1 VTPTESSVS
10 VIVPAY
16 NAETTIE
23 RSLLSALGQSVP
35 PLEIIVVDDGSTDS
49 TPAILATMAMRF
61 PTLKFT
67 RQENSGVA
75 VSRNAALSVA
85 RGSWIAP
92 LDADD
97 RWHPEKLARQLD
109 RIDGDGGRI
118 GLIYCWSVE
127 IDENDF
133 VTGHHLDLDRYEN
146 DVYAALIFS
155 NFLSNASVPLIR
167 RQALEQVHGWDSSLR
182 LQGAQG
188 CEDWDLYLRLA
199 EVCNYALTPAFLVG
213 YRQSRSSM
221 SRDIGQM
228 RRSFDLVL
236 GRARAAHPELPDAL
250 FRWSLSAFNAY
261 SGELLW
267 QSGAWSE
274 ALRALVSAACSD
286 PSWLVRRSTRKKLRR
301 LLSMWLGGSG
311 QLETALGQP
320 AIPPV
325 GRPFSELQPVPSRIE
340 TDGRFARRRKNELS
354 SLRIERLL
362 S

>member
-1 VTPTESSVS
+1 MRPTDPTVS

-23 RSLLSALGQSVP
+23 RSLLSALGQTFQ
-35 PLEIIVVDDGSTDS
+35 PLEIIVVDDGSTDT
-49 TPAILATMAMRF
+49 TPAILAAMANRF
-61 PTLKFT
+61 PILRII
-67 RQENSGVA
+67 RQKNSGVA
-75 VSRNAALSVA
+75 MSRNLALSRA
-85 RGSWIAP
+85 EGSWIAP

-97 RWHPEKLARQLD
+97 LWHPEKLARLLH
-109 RIDGDGGRI
+109 RIDGDSGRI
-118 GLIYCWSVE
+118 GLVYCWSVD

-133 VTGHHLDLDRYEN
+133 VTGYNLDLDRYEN
-146 DVYAALIFS
+146 DVYAALVFS

-167 RQALEQVHGWDSSLR
+167 RQALEQVRGWDSSLR
-182 LQGAQG
+182 LRGAQG

-199 EVCNYALTPAFLVG
+199 EICDYALTPAFLVG
-213 YRQSRSSM
+213 YRQTRSSM

-250 FRWSLSAFNAY
+250 FRWSQSAFEAY
-261 SGELLW
+261 AGELLW
-267 QSGAWSE
+267 QSGAWSN
-274 ALRALVSAACSD
+274 ALRALVSAAGLD

-301 LLSMWLGGSG
+301 LLSMWLRGSD

-325 GRPFSELQPVPSRIE
+325 GRLFSELQPVPSRSE
-340 TDGRFARRRKNELS
+340 TDGRFARRRKTELS
-354 SLRIERLL
+354 SLRIERQL